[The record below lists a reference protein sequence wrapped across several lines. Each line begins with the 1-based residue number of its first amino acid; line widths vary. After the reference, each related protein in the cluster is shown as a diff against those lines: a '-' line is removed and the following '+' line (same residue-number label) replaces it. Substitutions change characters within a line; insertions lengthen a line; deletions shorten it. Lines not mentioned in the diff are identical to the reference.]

1 MLCVALDIQSTAVT
15 RRDAKIIHVNTGL
28 LEASYIKVGLHSWLA
43 QSRLN
48 AEREWN
54 KKKKGNKINGNETA
68 VAWTQCTH
76 EAVCWDLALASPR
89 PPTLWLKQIPSSE
102 PPPSLY
108 LYLAV
113 SNRRNALH
121 QASSIPEE
129 RPACCS
135 VFRWKKCI
143 TFSKELI
150 NLINVRQCP
159 EIQGSDV
166 LFWNIKSNILSSC
179 LWQNSRGFLL
189 TDICPSV
196 FASYPFHYYDH

>member
-43 QSRLN
+43 QSGLN

-113 SNRRNALH
+113 SNRRHETHYIKH
-121 QASSIPEE
+121 QASRRKDQLVARCFVGKNAS
-129 RPACCS
+129 
-135 VFRWKKCI
+135 
-143 TFSKELI
+143 
-150 NLINVRQCP
+150 
-159 EIQGSDV
+159 
-166 LFWNIKSNILSSC
+166 LFPRN
-179 LWQNSRGFLL
+179 
-189 TDICPSV
+189 
-196 FASYPFHYYDH
+196 